1 MFMSNPRAA
10 AHCGP
15 LRELSGTLQTDSAEP
30 RHRHSPAEDLGTAA
44 PKPSQVSYGTCWA
57 VWGTKGKKKNGL
69 AVLCPTSLRGWSH
82 MVTPCALS
90 LSLALAP
97 DPRATISSR
106 TKSRRRYEHAFGST
120 LR

>member
-57 VWGTKGKKKNGL
+57 VWGTKGKKKKWFSCSVPHLTKGL
-69 AVLCPTSLRGWSH
+69 EPYGYTVCSELKPGL
-82 MVTPCALS
+82 
-90 LSLALAP
+90 
-97 DPRATISSR
+97 
-106 TKSRRRYEHAFGST
+106 GS
-120 LR
+120 